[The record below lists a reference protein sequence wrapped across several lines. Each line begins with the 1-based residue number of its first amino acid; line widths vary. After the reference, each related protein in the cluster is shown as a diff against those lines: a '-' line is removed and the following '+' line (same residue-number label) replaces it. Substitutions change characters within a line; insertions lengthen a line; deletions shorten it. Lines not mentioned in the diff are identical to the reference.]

1 MQSNTYINI
10 NSIKSRLKSL
20 KQNYSYINNIF
31 AYIGAYYDKFKNN
44 FFFCIILEKIKNL
57 LSSLKF

>member
-20 KQNYSYINNIF
+20 KQNYSYISNIF
-31 AYIGAYYDKFKNN
+31 AYIGAYYDNLRTI
-44 FFFCIILEKIKNL
+44 FFFYIILEKIKNL